1 MLKKNENRHFAY
13 TMWRCYVEMMFI
25 GFLAPQ
31 VWSYISRHKVKWIER
46 TKNASSTSSTV
57 LSFKWFSQRGVD
69 IFIYIR
75 CTEIKVKVKFLILKK
90 EKTGIQLHVL
100 YISYTYEL
108 IHVLYMYTL
117 RKEWYFLVNYCSIS
131 HLDVENGFIFFR

>member
-1 MLKKNENRHFAY
+1 MSMLKKKRKSTLCIYDVTLLCRNDVHRLLSSSSLKLHQSSQSKMNRKDKKCFFY
-13 TMWRCYVEMMFI
+13 LVNCFVI
-25 GFLAPQ
+25 Q
-31 VWSYISRHKVKWIER
+31 VVQPEGSRY
-46 TKNASSTSSTV
+46 
-57 LSFKWFSQRGVD
+57 
-69 IFIYIR
+69 IYIH
-75 CTEIKVKVKFLILKK
+75 TSNLKK